1 MATLKALSELGRIGM
16 LNSQAQMAVTG
27 KNIANVNTEGYS
39 RQRLDI
45 TPQLPFVLAGYA
57 GASALST
64 ESHRQIRDEFTDQQ
78 FRSQNSLYHLYD
90 TTDSILT
97 QLEGILPADNE
108 SGLRSMLDE
117 FWMAWD
123 SLSNDPESNV
133 AREIV
138 FNTADTLATTYR
150 RLHREVVNLQT
161 GVSNEI
167 EATVTKINNVA
178 AEIAALNEAD
188 PGDNLDITD
197 QRNRL
202 IDELSK
208 LTNIEV
214 ANEGPNISVSVSGL
228 MIVAGIDTFEMSIAQ
243 TSDSQ
248 GVGSISIN
256 IGDKNVKTI
265 NITGGVLGGLMNVY
279 NDDITNHI
287 DMMDI
292 QVLTLV
298 DEVNALH
305 QTGFALDGTT
315 GLNFFKPSSVGA
327 ANIDF
332 DPIIAGDRN
341 KIAASDTLGVPGNGG
356 IARAIAELR
365 DEQLI
370 GTETINEHYRTMI
383 VQLGSR
389 IQQSAFLKSSQDKV
403 VGHLQLKRDSVAG
416 VSMEEEMTLMM
427 QLEQSFA
434 AAAKMVQI
442 ADEMTRTLLA
452 LI

>member
-265 NITGGVLGGLMNVY
+265 NI
-279 NDDITNHI
+279 
-287 DMMDI
+287 
-292 QVLTLV
+292 
-298 DEVNALH
+298 
-305 QTGFALDGTT
+305 
-315 GLNFFKPSSVGA
+315 
-327 ANIDF
+327 
-332 DPIIAGDRN
+332 
-341 KIAASDTLGVPGNGG
+341 
-356 IARAIAELR
+356 
-365 DEQLI
+365 
-370 GTETINEHYRTMI
+370 
-383 VQLGSR
+383 
-389 IQQSAFLKSSQDKV
+389 
-403 VGHLQLKRDSVAG
+403 
-416 VSMEEEMTLMM
+416 
-427 QLEQSFA
+427 
-434 AAAKMVQI
+434 
-442 ADEMTRTLLA
+442 
-452 LI
+452 